1 MPSIERV
8 DVMGSLPWSAAAT
21 DPDGPFPAGGSVVN
35 QWTVA
40 STPSDGAVNS
50 HLHASNP
57 GRRLSPLHG
66 DAAGTSFSVAK
77 SRCRDRH
84 SHLVA
89 AMDPEQTRNRA
100 NLAA

>member
-40 STPSDGAVNS
+40 STPSHGVVNS
-50 HLHASNP
+50 HLYASSS
-57 GRRLSPLHG
+57 GRRLSPPLG
-66 DAAGTSFSVAK
+66 GAVDLSFHVAK
-77 SRCRDRH
+77 SRCRGRH

-89 AMDPEQTRNRA
+89 AMDPEQERDKA